1 MRLPVRI
8 APFVFVLSVG
18 VAVAQT
24 PPKAELQG
32 GALTQAPPQVTRV
45 EAANA
50 PQTTEAAPQPFG
62 YESEVHCF
70 GYIGDPHEQ
79 FIASVIGAENS
90 AEQTDF
96 TTADLLYLDVG
107 ADRGI
112 KPGDEFWIVTPQDDV
127 IHPGTGQYMGRFYQQ
142 RGRATVL
149 CIEGRT
155 ATVQVTHSCTEIPLG
170 SFLKPYEPVPIP
182 LGRRLPA
189 CAACDPPSGKT
200 RGSIVYTRD
209 GIVAIG
215 GDNDVMIDLGV
226 AEGVQPGDQFSIY
239 RYATGTDYGIS
250 PQGSYWV
257 YTPPPAG
264 VEVPRTYLGDLA
276 ILYVGDRW
284 AMGRVIDSK
293 KLIGVGDQ
301 VELK

>member
-1 MRLPVRI
+1 MRLPARI

-18 VAVAQT
+18 VAVAQN
-24 PPKAELQG
+24 PPKPELQG

-70 GYIGDPHEQ
+70 GYIGDPNEQ

-112 KPGDEFWIVTPQDDV
+112 KPGDEFWIVTPEDEV
-127 IHPGTGQYMGRFYQQ
+127 IHPGTGQNMGRFYQQ

-155 ATVQVTHSCTEIPLG
+155 ATVQVTHSCTEIPMG

-189 CAACDPPSGKT
+189 CAACDPPSGKV

-239 RYATGTDYGIS
+239 RYATGTDYGIN

-264 VEVPRTYLGDLA
+264 VDVPRTYLGDLA

>member
-8 APFVFVLSVG
+8 APCLIVLSMG

-32 GALTQAPPQVTRV
+32 GGLQQAPPQITRV
-45 EAANA
+45 DSPVA

-70 GYIGDPHEQ
+70 GYIGDPNEP
-79 FIASVIGAENS
+79 FIASVIGAENV

-96 TTADLLYLDVG
+96 TTADLLYLDAG

-112 KPGDEFWIVTPQDDV
+112 KPGDEFWLITPGDEV
-127 IHPGTGQYMGRFYQQ
+127 VHPVTGQDMGRFYEQ
-142 RGRATVL
+142 RGRVRVL

-155 ATVQVTHSCTEIPLG
+155 ATVQVTHSCTDIPMG

-189 CAACDPPSGKT
+189 CAACDPPSGKVKG
-200 RGSIVYTRD
+200 RIVFSRN
-209 GIVAIG
+209 GVIAIG
-215 GDNDVMIDLGV
+215 ADTDVFIDLGV
-226 AEGVQPGDQFSIY
+226 AEGVQPGDQFAIY
-239 RYATGTDYGIS
+239 RHAIANDNGMHL
-250 PQGSYWV
+250 QGAYWV
-257 YTPPPAG
+257 DIAPPPG

-293 KLIGVGDQ
+293 KMIGVGDQ